1 MCTSFISP
9 PFLLVFAEISW
20 PDEHCQLNP
29 VFLWTIVSVLDHV
42 WLLFFLCC
50 SLRNASGSSSG
61 RQRWREWCVWP
72 GPSAQFPELFQPG
85 LWGGT
90 PAAGPWSNCSTT
102 ASGHPW
108 SVFHCVC
115 LCLSLCKW
123 LLFVELED
131 CILILLSLSQMKR
144 GERRRRR
151 NRSFCSAPLWFT
163 QSRWHWSWNLPSPI
177 THFPMQLYF
186 RMTMENFWC
195 CM

>member
-1 MCTSFISP
+1 MLRDGKARADAGPWTTPKKGDNSTSFIFP
-9 PFLLVFAEISW
+9 QFLFALISW
-20 PDEHCQLNP
+20 QGEHCQPNP
-29 VFLWTIVSVLDHV
+29 MFVWTIECQYSTVLVHV

-123 LLFVELED
+123 CLICGVRMLHTYPIPSLSDEKGGKKKKKQKQKLLFSTSM
-131 CILILLSLSQMKR
+131 IHTK
-144 GERRRRR
+144 
-151 NRSFCSAPLWFT
+151 
-163 QSRWHWSWNLPSPI
+163 
-177 THFPMQLYF
+177 
-186 RMTMENFWC
+186 
-195 CM
+195 